1 MRRPALAGDRKY
13 MDTLML
19 WRLAGAFINV
29 TILSRGAP
37 FVLRRWVGDPFKRA
51 YLVLILVALLDFSG
65 IWALYRDLPASL
77 YIMLYYYLPLLM
89 LWFLKDILDASRL
102 RAGGSPGAE

>member
-1 MRRPALAGDRKY
+1 

-29 TILSRGAP
+29 TILSRGAHLL
-37 FVLRRWVGDPFKRA
+37 LRRWIPDPFKRA
-51 YLVLILVALLDFSG
+51 YLILILVALLDFAG
-65 IWALYRDLPASL
+65 IWALYRDPVTAL
-77 YIMLYYYLPLLM
+77 YIMLFYYIPLLM

-102 RAGGSPGAE
+102 RGRASRGAE

>member
-1 MRRPALAGDRKY
+1 

-29 TILSRGAP
+29 TILSRGAHLL
-37 FVLRRWVGDPFKRA
+37 LRRWVPDSYKRA
-51 YLVLILVALLDFSG
+51 YLVLILVALLDFAG
-65 IWALYRDLPASL
+65 IWALYSDLATSF
-77 YIMLYYYLPLLM
+77 YIALFYYIPLLM

-102 RAGGSPGAE
+102 RGRASRGTE